1 MTQTE
6 KAHRFARLHDGPEP
20 FVLPNPW
27 DAGSAKA
34 LAGLGFPALATT
46 SYGLAISLGR
56 TDGTRAVSRDEAL
69 ANAKAIAGAVD
80 VPVQGDL
87 ENGYGDEPSY
97 VAETIRFAAEAGLVA
112 ASIEDATG
120 HPKAPIYAFEAAVE
134 RVAAAAGA
142 AHALPF
148 PFLLVARAEN
158 FLHGIDDLDDTI
170 ARLRAFERAGADVL
184 YAPLLPSAEAIR
196 AVCAAVRK
204 PVNVLSWGPVLEMSL
219 SELGALGVRRV
230 STGSALFNAA
240 QRRFTDAAAG
250 ILRTGRLTS
259 LKDA

>member
-1 MTQTE
+1 MTQAE
-6 KAHRFARLHDGPEP
+6 KADRFARLHGGTEP

-46 SYGLAISLGR
+46 SYGLAVSLGR
-56 TDGTRAVSRDEAL
+56 SDGTRAVSRDEAL
-69 ANAKAIAGAVD
+69 ANAQAVADAVD

-87 ENGYGDEPSY
+87 ENGYGDDPAY

-120 HPKAPIYAFEAAVE
+120 YAEAPIYAFDAAVE
-134 RVAAAAGA
+134 RVTAAARA

-158 FLHGIDDLDDTI
+158 FLHGINDLSETI
-170 ARLRAFERAGADVL
+170 ARLQAFERAGADVL
-184 YAPLLPSAEAIR
+184 YAPLLPNAAAIR
-196 AVCAAVRK
+196 AVCAAVSK
-204 PVNVLSWGPVLEMSL
+204 PVNVLSWGPVLDMSL

-230 STGSALFNAA
+230 STGSALFSTA
-240 QRRFTDAAAG
+240 QQRLVEAAAG
-250 ILRTGRLTS
+250 IRETGRFTS
-259 LKDA
+259 LR